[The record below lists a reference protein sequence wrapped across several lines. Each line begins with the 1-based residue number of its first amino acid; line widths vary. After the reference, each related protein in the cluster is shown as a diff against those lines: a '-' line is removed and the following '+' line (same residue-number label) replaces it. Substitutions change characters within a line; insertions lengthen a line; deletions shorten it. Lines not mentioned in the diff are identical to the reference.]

1 MRAVLIVYGGA
12 LAVFFMFVLMLLAS
26 PKAEVS
32 SRNRLDMPSWSALA
46 LSWTWSW
53 ADLAQSSVTPLGS
66 LAGCAESA
74 EVSLLGLALFGAD
87 TALTGLWSSS
97 P

>member
-1 MRAVLIVYGGA
+1 VPIVYGGA
-12 LAVFFMFVLMLLAS
+12 LAVLFMFVLMLLAS
-26 PKAEVS
+26 PKVEVS
-32 SRNRLDMPSWSALA
+32 SRSRLDLSSWAALA
-46 LSWTWSW
+46 LSWSWSW
-53 ADLAQSSVTPLGS
+53 AGLAQSPGTPLGS
-66 LAGCAESA
+66 LAGCAEST